1 MNKLLLNEEVAQ
13 ITRKL
18 KKNKKIVALLHGVF
32 DVLHVGHIRY
42 FEDIKRQAD
51 KLIISLTDDE
61 FVNKG
66 PGRPLFKIKERVEM
80 LSKIDLVDF
89 ITISKSE
96 TAEKIIKIIKP
107 NIYAKGNDY
116 KNKKNVTKNIYKEIN
131 AVKSIGGKFVTSKPQ
146 CTHLQKS

>member
-80 LSKIDLVDF
+80 LSKIELVDF

-116 KNKKNVTKNIYKEIN
+116 KNKKMILLKI
-131 AVKSIGGKFVTSKPQ
+131 SIKKLMQ
-146 CTHLQKS
+146 